1 MSQTVTIRPVSPE
14 ETELT
19 AEWLFAP
26 ETLAQPDFDLANV
39 VDFAAT
45 VIREDGAA
53 SEMNQRGLR
62 NARFEHGTLMPQE
75 FDVFNFQQWV
85 RRKLGEPL
93 VTKGVKP

>member
-1 MSQTVTIRPVSPE
+1 MHAFAVPLLGHERGLSAAVIGTIFG
-14 ETELT
+14 
-19 AEWLFAP
+19 AFAI
-26 ETLAQPDFDLANV
+26 
-39 VDFAAT
+39 AAT

-93 VTKGVKP
+93 VTKGVMP

>member
-1 MSQTVTIRPVSPE
+1 
-14 ETELT
+14 
-19 AEWLFAP
+19 
-26 ETLAQPDFDLANV
+26 
-39 VDFAAT
+39 